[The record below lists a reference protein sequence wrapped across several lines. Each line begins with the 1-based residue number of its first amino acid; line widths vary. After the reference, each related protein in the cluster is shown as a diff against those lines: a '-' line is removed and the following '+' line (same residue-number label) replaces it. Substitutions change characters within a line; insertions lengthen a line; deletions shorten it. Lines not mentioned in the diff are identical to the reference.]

1 MSKPE
6 NPDIFYPLEVP
17 QSLLPYVR
25 RVLVTDSDQ
34 DVDMQ
39 VQVGATGYNYFG
51 WTWRGAWQANM
62 NGVQIFDTDT
72 DGPLH
77 MTGQVRKSDVY
88 VRLHRDIAT
97 MFLEFTALGHFQLL
111 GVTGAQLAE
120 SATAPEQLNPALKPA
135 MEKIRAAQDMSP
147 QARLDFI
154 GTVFEAMPKHSIPNG
169 IQEAIQKIEA
179 ADGDVLIGDLV
190 TDLDMSE
197 RTFRPLFAK
206 LIGLSPKAF
215 CTTLQ
220 INNAFNQILMSRGG
234 DLADVALRSG
244 FSDQAHFTRAFG
256 GFLGKAPKSYLK
268 DVEATLER
276 FVGQSRA

>member
-135 MEKIRAAQDMSP
+135 MEKIRAAQDMSRGNSKNRSCRWRCVDWGFGHRFRHVRTDISP
-147 QARLDFI
+147 PLRQADR
-154 GTVFEAMPKHSIPNG
+154 TVTKSILHNPTN
-169 IQEAIQKIEA
+169 QQK
-179 ADGDVLIGDLV
+179 LP
-190 TDLDMSE
+190 E
-197 RTFRPLFAK
+197 RR
-206 LIGLSPKAF
+206 
-215 CTTLQ
+215 
-220 INNAFNQILMSRGG
+220 
-234 DLADVALRSG
+234 RSN
-244 FSDQAHFTRAFG
+244 
-256 GFLGKAPKSYLK
+256 P
-268 DVEATLER
+268 
-276 FVGQSRA
+276 